1 MSDVLVS
8 GAGTEACN
16 GLYIGSGTGQEAV
29 YTGPN
34 GYFIQYNGFGAWLL
48 ADSSYNQVYCDDWM
62 WNTNPWESTAW
73 FVYMTGKEPAPT
85 VTEVSGFSISG
96 TVELADESPV
106 ETVKLTATASGE
118 DDVVTYTDENGDYTL
133 ENLADETT
141 WRVTP
146 TKLACTFSPTYHDVT
161 LSGANQSGKDFTA
174 TLTGHNVSGTVADA
188 STGVAG
194 ATVSATDGVNVVE
207 AETDEYGAYTLEN
220 LPDGAWTITCAL
232 AGYAI
237 FWASR
242 TITVSGADLDH
253 VDFVALPTSVLLLH
267 LNSDLTDSSRSGHTL
282 SAVGNAAI
290 DTGTKKFGAG
300 SLVLDGTG
308 DYLLAPADADWN
320 LADLPFTIHAWV
332 NLNSLTGANR
342 ILGLGYRTGALK
354 NVGWGLGQTWGGT
367 GNFLKVNW
375 CQWNGSGY
383 SDFTSAL
390 HKVPTGEWHH
400 LAVVREGLGTNE
412 FKMYLD
418 GVAIYTGTNAA
429 TFVIDDT
436 LTVGCRQESDEQYFE
451 FLNGHIDE
459 LVVVKGRALWTANFT
474 PPSAETVENWAV
486 TGTILDGSSN
496 PVPGVLVTATASGE
510 SDVTAYTGPDGK
522 YALGGLTDS
531 TTWRLTPTKTDWTFT
546 ETYED
551 VEVSGADETDV
562 DFVGEEEG
570 GGEVAA
576 PAATFTM
583 SLGWEAQSEVHE
595 PIAAPPA
602 TFVLGLSWDAQAEVH
617 ASTPQTQPDHDGR
630 MKYEHNRSQYQDGT
644 WRRSAAISYAWA
656 GQDPPATAITRGMFH
671 ALTGTWYGVT
681 YSFAD
686 LKTAGFNLVMPPRY
700 DAISG
705 HSVPNMIAAAEAA
718 EINIMPIVCNSNI
731 LTTTQ
736 AVIEANDSS
745 DRLVGWY
752 VQDEPNVR
760 TDWQARLALF
770 QRYKADWNVTH
781 PLSVCCASAIEEEY
795 EDRFRVFASESAVII
810 HDNYGYSLSQSAM
823 PRPWTFDIP
832 PTQPTGALQSSGQ
845 VRTLAVAQK
854 IAESQS
860 KEQWNIIQGHGRLDI
875 TTGTVTPPVNRM
887 RASVYHSLI
896 CGATGYIVF
905 AEDSWW
911 FRNVTFMGVGPYTRT
926 DYGIGLVATGYEVY
940 RSDLLWAGLQTVN
953 SEIAAYEA
961 VWLSRAA
968 PLEYL
973 VEFQETS
980 YCWSDNPIAS
990 TLKLYN
996 GDYYL
1001 FIVNIE
1007 NFAHPVR
1014 VTLPFT
1020 PSATTRLFGALTWS
1034 QSANILSV
1042 TLQEFGTW
1050 GCKLEV

>member
-1 MSDVLVS
+1 MSLPNLVVTNAPS
-8 GAGTEACN
+8 GYETLEGT
-16 GLYIGSGTGQEAV
+16 YIYQGNS
-29 YTGPN
+29 Y
-34 GYFIQYNGFGAWLL
+34 GYDIWQHET
-48 ADSSYNQVYCDDWM
+48 DSSCEIWDDPYLGGQFYWNSDPSNWPPQFTSTDHCPASGEWGNWM
-62 WNTNPWESTAW
+62 DVWG
-73 FVYMTGKEPAPT
+73 VGGVPT
-85 VTEVSGFSISG
+85 VTVESG
-96 TVELADESPV
+96 TSEI
-106 ETVKLTATASGE
+106 
-118 DDVVTYTDENGDYTL
+118 
-133 ENLADETT
+133 
-141 WRVTP
+141 
-146 TKLACTFSPTYHDVT
+146 
-161 LSGANQSGKDFTA
+161 
-174 TLTGHNVSGTVADA
+174 
-188 STGVAG
+188 
-194 ATVSATDGVNVVE
+194 E
-207 AETDEYGAYTLEN
+207 A
-220 LPDGAWTITCAL
+220 
-232 AGYAI
+232 
-237 FWASR
+237 
-242 TITVSGADLDH
+242 
-253 VDFVALPTSVLLLH
+253 
-267 LNSDLTDSSRSGHTL
+267 
-282 SAVGNAAI
+282 
-290 DTGTKKFGAG
+290 
-300 SLVLDGTG
+300 
-308 DYLLAPADADWN
+308 
-320 LADLPFTIHAWV
+320 
-332 NLNSLTGANR
+332 
-342 ILGLGYRTGALK
+342 
-354 NVGWGLGQTWGGT
+354 
-367 GNFLKVNW
+367 
-375 CQWNGSGY
+375 
-383 SDFTSAL
+383 
-390 HKVPTGEWHH
+390 
-400 LAVVREGLGTNE
+400 
-412 FKMYLD
+412 
-418 GVAIYTGTNAA
+418 
-429 TFVIDDT
+429 
-436 LTVGCRQESDEQYFE
+436 
-451 FLNGHIDE
+451 
-459 LVVVKGRALWTANFT
+459 
-474 PPSAETVENWAV
+474 PSAA
-486 TGTILDGSSN
+486 
-496 PVPGVLVTATASGE
+496 
-510 SDVTAYTGPDGK
+510 
-522 YALGGLTDS
+522 
-531 TTWRLTPTKTDWTFT
+531 
-546 ETYED
+546 
-551 VEVSGADETDV
+551 
-562 DFVGEEEG
+562 
-570 GGEVAA
+570 
-576 PAATFTM
+576 FTM
-583 SLGWEAQSEVHE
+583 SLGMDAESESHPPVEAPSAAFTMTLGMGGTATPCGE
-595 PIAAPPA
+595 PIHASAAF
-602 TFVLGLSWDAQAEVH
+602 TLGLGMT
-617 ASTPQTQPDHDGR
+617 STSSTSTSATLPDHDGR

-781 PLSVCCASAIEEEY
+781 PLSVCCSSAIEEEY

-832 PTQPTGALQSSGQ
+832 PTQPTGALQGSGQ